1 MSRWM
6 GAMGRK
12 HTFISNQRG
21 AVALEAPFVYI
32 LLFFGLMLPLVDVA
46 VAGFQYISAIQA
58 LRSFGQTIQYSPPSD
73 VTNASGWISTETAK
87 ADPKYPVSTINLI
100 CGDSNTACSS
110 GNSSPPMYYSY
121 STTITLS
128 PMVLG
133 SLLCGSSCIKTL
145 SYSQR
150 FQ

>member
-1 MSRWM
+1 MTSR
-6 GAMGRK
+6 
-12 HTFISNQRG
+12 ISKQSFVTDRRG
-21 AVALEAPFVYI
+21 AVAFEAPIVYI
-32 LLFFGLMLPLVDVA
+32 LLFFGLMLPLVDIA

-58 LRSFGQTIQYSPPSD
+58 LRSFVQTIQYSPPSD
-73 VTNASGWISTETAK
+73 VTSASSWISTETAK

-110 GNSSPPMYYSY
+110 SNSSPPMYYSY

-128 PMVLG
+128 PLVL
-133 SLLCGSSCIKTL
+133 SSVLCGSSCTKTL